1 MNTANSVCGKS
12 SEKEKINTTSDD
24 DDSNKQ
30 NHVNSTVEALET
42 SREWLENARTILLKR
57 TTCKKKSNGNA
68 SSAKTTVNEHW
79 RQGVGEVG
87 DRVPVKPPQTGKP
100 CYLEIGDLS
109 TAVAI
114 HVVTRILLPR
124 RMAVVNSGRF
134 DESSFERGC

>member
-1 MNTANSVCGKS
+1 MIVTKR
-12 SEKEKINTTSDD
+12 TTSTP
-24 DDSNKQ
+24 
-30 NHVNSTVEALET
+30 HVEALET

-79 RQGVGEVG
+79 RHEALAGWGRLRPGNRSRRRLESL
-87 DRVPVKPPQTGKP
+87 
-100 CYLEIGDLS
+100 CYLEIGDPS